1 LAQKKAHEV
10 ERFLTRK
17 DAHYPIVL
25 VYGPDKGLVF
35 ERAQKFAQVSGV
47 ALDDPFASIRLDANE
62 VDRARLDDETRTMA
76 LFGGDRLIWVKNAAN
91 QKNLVEAIK
100 YLLTQPPQNCF
111 VLIEAGDLKKGTG
124 LRGLVEASSS
134 AMALPCYS
142 DDANSIGLLI
152 DQMLDQFNLAI
163 TLDARKFLRN
173 YLGGDRLASR
183 GELEKLCLYAL
194 GQHEITLEDVLQSV
208 SDVGNLSQDEVV
220 DAIFMGD
227 IAGFNEKF
235 NRQLAANTPLFAIVS
250 ATQRNFLQ
258 LQLMRYNVEVEGK
271 PPFAVIASARPPVFF
286 KRQKTVERALNHWTL
301 ERIARAL
308 ERLQNTVLQTRKFAE
323 LDQAIVRQALLA
335 LAVDAAKA
343 SKATQS

>member
-1 LAQKKAHEV
+1 MAQKKAHEV
-10 ERFLTRK
+10 ERFLARK

-35 ERAQKFAQVSGV
+35 ERAQKFAKVSG
-47 ALDDPFASIRLDANE
+47 ASLDDPFATIRLDANDI
-62 VDRARLDDETRTMA
+62 DRARLDDETRTMA

-100 YLLTQPPQNCF
+100 HLITEPPQNCF

-134 AMALPCYS
+134 GMALPCYS

-183 GELEKLCLYAL
+183 AELEKLCLYAL
-194 GQHEITLEDVLQSV
+194 GHREITLEDVLQSV
-208 SDVGNLSQDEVV
+208 SDVGHLSQDEVV
-220 DAIFMGD
+220 DAILVGD
-227 IAGFNEKF
+227 VAGFNDKF
-235 NRQLAANTPLFAIVS
+235 NRQLAANIPLFTILS
-250 ATQRNFLQ
+250 ATQRLFLQ

-271 PPFAVIASARPPVFF
+271 TPYAAVASSRPPVFF
-286 KRQKTVERALNHWTL
+286 KRQKIVERALSHWTL

-308 ERLQNTVLQTRKFAE
+308 EKLQNTVLQSRKFAE
-323 LDQAIVRQALLA
+323 LNHAIVRQTLLA

-343 SKATQS
+343 ARAN